1 MDLKQA
7 GVTSKKWAVRL
18 TIGGTLVFVVGL
30 VVYTLVSLN
39 FSYGKGER
47 VGFVQKISKKGWVCK
62 TNEGELAMVNMAG
75 QPAEKFYFTVPDDA
89 LAQKIESFAGHRV
102 ALQYE
107 EHKGVPSTCFGD
119 TPYFVTDANK
129 TE

>member
-1 MDLKQA
+1 
-7 GVTSKKWAVRL
+7 
-18 TIGGTLVFVVGL
+18 
-30 VVYTLVSLN
+30 
-39 FSYGKGER
+39 
-47 VGFVQKISKKGWVCK
+47 
-62 TNEGELAMVNMAG
+62 MVNMAG

-129 TE
+129 TD